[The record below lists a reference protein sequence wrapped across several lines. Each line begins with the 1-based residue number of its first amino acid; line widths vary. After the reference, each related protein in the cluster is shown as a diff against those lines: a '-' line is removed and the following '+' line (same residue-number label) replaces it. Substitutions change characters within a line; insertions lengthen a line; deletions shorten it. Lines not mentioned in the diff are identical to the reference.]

1 MGLNIKN
8 PRTVALVRELAERTG
23 QTQTSAIERAV
34 AESLERLNKGAPT
47 AAQERRTARI
57 HAVLAEIDASLTD
70 LDRESLRAAQ
80 DDLYDEYGTF
90 R

>member
-23 QTQTSAIERAV
+23 TNQTSAIENAVRAQL
-34 AESLERLNKGAPT
+34 ESLEVRQGHRNAQARLT
-47 AAQERRTARI
+47 RAA
-57 HAVLAEIDASLTD
+57 AVLEDVDAHLTD
-70 LDRESLRAAQ
+70 TDRAAMRAAEG
-80 DDLYDEYGTF
+80 DLYDESGLP